1 MGPQILRRPP
11 LTPLPIKPMTFGDP
25 TVDPTVL
32 TALVEQD
39 PFSCLD
45 DGAIGALHP
54 ACPPP
59 LLIPPTGEL
68 LFLGATDEDPPAG
81 SGYDGDG
88 LASSCN
94 GAEALTIE
102 VAWEC
107 QADELTGVPL
117 PAEGLDNFGGELPPE
132 EHSLLLEPALFMDA
146 SPWQLEDGFTGD
158 GEADGT
164 VDPQP
169 QLAVCWEYPDS
180 TIEEGIPPVP
190 SDGPHPMGEPAL
202 DAGVA
207 FSAVEELLDLSS
219 EMATTTWLPDETQ
232 DSSSEAIGGPE
243 DEAEEP
249 QLEISRPFISMPWW
263 RCATPQA
270 DEPIDGAKTSPLDDS
285 AKEPQFW
292 LMEATMTAV
301 PATDPAIGLA
311 SDWAQDGTSEIIDS
325 PEDEIKDLEV
335 AETSQPDLFRPLVPM
350 AWWRSAP
357 LQADEPAASADPS
370 LVDDSQENII
380 SSSDLGSDA
389 VDLAPIPDVL
399 GSDDQPEPVAL
410 KGSVREQVATVAA
423 DAEPLSPDVV
433 PVPDSAADIMSL
445 SEVGTTGVQAPD
457 NWRDLDPSQLPRL
470 GSIAASAFS

>member
-1 MGPQILRRPP
+1 MGPRILRRPP

-25 TVDPTVL
+25 TVDPTAL

-59 LLIPPTGEL
+59 LLIPPTGQL
-68 LFLGATDEDPPAG
+68 LFLGATDENPPAG

-102 VAWEC
+102 VAWGC
-107 QADELTGVPL
+107 QVDVLTGVPF
-117 PAEGLDNFGGELPPE
+117 PAEDLDNFGGELPPE

-146 SPWQLEDGFTGD
+146 SPWQLEDGFTND

-190 SDGPHPMGEPAL
+190 SDGPHPMSEPVL
-202 DAGVA
+202 DPGVA
-207 FSAVEELLDLSS
+207 FGAVEELLDLSS
-219 EMATTTWLPDETQ
+219 EMATTTTWLPDETQ

-243 DEAEEP
+243 DE
-249 QLEISRPFISMPWW
+249 
-263 RCATPQA
+263 
-270 DEPIDGAKTSPLDDS
+270 
-285 AKEPQFW
+285 
-292 LMEATMTAV
+292 
-301 PATDPAIGLA
+301 
-311 SDWAQDGTSEIIDS
+311 
-325 PEDEIKDLEV
+325 IKDLEV
-335 AETSQPDLFRPLVPM
+335 AETSQPDLSSLSRPLVPM

-370 LVDDSQENII
+370 LVDDSQESII

-410 KGSVREQVATVAA
+410 KGSVRAQVAAVVA

-470 GSIAASAFS
+470 GSITASAFS